1 MKAKK
6 AMSVWLA
13 VTLIVTLL
21 MFVVSTITETNWNR
35 VEVKTG
41 VTLNECGDTV
51 KYKAY
56 IPKSASPENPAP
68 LVIYAHGGSDGI
80 SIQTAYCIELSRR
93 GYAVVTWDASGAVES
108 ENSAS
113 KTELHPIC

>member
-6 AMSVWLA
+6 GIAIWLV
-13 VTLIVTLL
+13 VTLIVT
-21 MFVVSTITETNWNR
+21 FIAFAVSNITETDWGK
-35 VEVKTG
+35 VEVKSG
-41 VTLNECGDTV
+41 STLNECGDTL

-56 IPKSASPENPAP
+56 IPKTASPENPAP

-80 SIQTAYCIELSRR
+80 SVQTAYCIELSRR

-108 ENSAS
+108 ENSRS
-113 KTELHPIC
+113 KTSGA